1 VPKKGNAHP
10 KGLAL
15 EHHYG
20 FSLLGPRHK
29 NQLLSFALRKTV
41 KPGLALILIHDTYR
55 VSWEIFLIKKLS
67 QFLHRVA

>member
-1 VPKKGNAHP
+1 MPKKGNAHP

-29 NQLLSFALRKTV
+29 YQLLSF
-41 KPGLALILIHDTYR
+41 ALILIHDTYQ
-55 VSWEIFLIKKLS
+55 VLWEF
-67 QFLHRVA
+67 F